1 MNAAYTV
8 WNVRN
13 TSVRV
18 SVIFIA
24 IEKPVLAG
32 FLSWWKRIR
41 VCDGLDALQCVL
53 QTRISYNGSRR
64 PLSPVNYLVHSETP
78 VVLRIGRPIIW
89 NQNRTGEKKNTRKN
103 YMHACDWAFS
113 VNFIYYVYFFF
124 SPFPNTND
132 RQRTRAIAIIFSLPV
147 FDKYEKK
154 K

>member
-89 NQNRTGEKKNTRKN
+89 NQNRTGEKKKHSKKL
-103 YMHACDWAFS
+103 HACVWLGFLGQFYLLC
-113 VNFIYYVYFFF
+113 VFFF